1 MGIVG
6 LRAVTLVKYAD
17 TELDV
22 VVLGTAGRMEDG
34 LDLIPNTLSIDLVVA
49 AAVVVDDGGGVGID
63 GGSVC
68 VGGGG
73 ELVGLRIWGGLVL
86 ALTMISDP
94 ENT

>member
-49 AAVVVDDGGGVGID
+49 AAVVVDDGGG
-63 GGSVC
+63 GGSGC